1 MSCSLWK
8 ERFFRLSVEGVNNS
22 LIQLEE
28 ALRETGNMLQ
38 DANDKAA
45 CRQTSEFIR
54 RGHLQLWTMFGFK
67 LKHNSVF

>member
-8 ERFFRLSVEGVNNS
+8 ERFFRLSVEGVNNG
-22 LIQLEE
+22 LIQLED

-45 CRQTSEFIR
+45 RGQAAARRQTSEFIR
-54 RGHLQLWTMFGFK
+54 R
-67 LKHNSVF
+67 